1 MPTYEVKLR
10 DKTSGTTLTTK
21 KVAASSRDID
31 VDLARYEI
39 VSVVMKAE
47 SVTLG
52 PFDGSK
58 ATVTTGAFATPHT
71 AAANGAST
79 SDAAIINLLAS
90 LDQRQ
95 DRWFRRRTGVVSIM
109 LGVFLGLSLFAL
121 TAVIIALALGR
132 PL

>member
-1 MPTYEVKLR
+1 MPTFAVTVAHRQTGHTAVLHVEARNKDEIPQKIREKIDRAAHMIVGFEEVPGR
-10 DKTSGTTLTTK
+10 
-21 KVAASSRDID
+21 AS
-31 VDLARYEI
+31 V
-39 VSVVMKAE
+39 
-47 SVTLG
+47 
-52 PFDGSK
+52 
-58 ATVTTGAFATPHT
+58 HT

-109 LGVFLGLSLFAL
+109 LGTFLGLSLFAL
-121 TAVIIALALGR
+121 TVAIIALALGR